1 MKFLRRLLALQVKTN
16 FVSYVVVAVALWVI
30 PDTSG
35 VLRFLL
41 AMILIARIFWN
52 FAWFGNRAFYFLRH
66 PEKDTLEE
74 VPRTFSAATVRAI
87 EAMVL
92 IDSLF
97 SVMEDIV
104 EGLPAT

>member
-1 MKFLRRLLALQVKTN
+1 MKFLRRLLALQVKTS

-41 AMILIARIFWN
+41 AMTLIARVFWN
-52 FAWFGNRAFYFLRH
+52 LAWLGNRASYFLRH

-74 VPRTFSAATVRAI
+74 VPRTFSAATVRVI

-92 IDSLF
+92 IDSLV
-97 SVMEDIV
+97 SGVADTV